1 MVCMQPF
8 LWSTW
13 QIKLMKYQP
22 VDYGLAPRADHDG
35 LYQTMDIDAGVKP
48 KTVNDK
54 EKELLLYALQW
65 TNSVMAYY
73 A

>member
-13 QIKLMKYQP
+13 QIKYQP
-22 VDYGLAPRADHDG
+22 VDYGAGLAPRADHDG

-48 KTVNDK
+48 KAVNDK
-54 EKELLLYALQW
+54 EQEIGASKI
-65 TNSVMAYY
+65 VMQSKH
-73 A
+73 